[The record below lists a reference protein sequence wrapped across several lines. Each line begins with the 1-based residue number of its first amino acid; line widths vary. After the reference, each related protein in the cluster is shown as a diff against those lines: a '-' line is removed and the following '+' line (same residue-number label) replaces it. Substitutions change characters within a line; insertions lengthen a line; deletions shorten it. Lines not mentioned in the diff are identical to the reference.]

1 MTHGLGTRLLAEL
14 IGTFALIFAGVGA
27 IAMGAELLGVALAHG
42 LTIAIMAMALGPVS
56 GGHFNPA
63 VSLALFSIRKF
74 PLSEM
79 FSYWG
84 AQFVGATLASLLWLL
99 IGGSGLMNAIGY
111 GVPEVGKVV
120 LSSGTFA
127 INSFGALVLEAIM
140 TFFLVLTITTVAV
153 RQNHVLAG
161 LFIGLTIT
169 VDILLGGNLT
179 GAAMNPARWFGPA
192 LVSLRGENLLQFWI
206 YLVGPAVGA
215 VGAAFIGMW
224 LYDRKAQSE
233 TA

>member
-1 MTHGLGTRLLAEL
+1 
-14 IGTFALIFAGVGA
+14 
-27 IAMGAELLGVALAHG
+27 MGAGLLGVALAHG

-74 PLSEM
+74 PLNEM
-79 FSYWG
+79 FAYWG
-84 AQFVGATLASLLWLL
+84 AQFLGATLGSLMWLL
-99 IGGSGLMNAIGY
+99 IGGSGLMNAVGFGIPAVG
-111 GVPEVGKVV
+111 GVSVAGVAFIVHP
-120 LSSGTFA
+120 
-127 INSFGALVLEAIM
+127 IGALLLEAIM

-153 RQNHVLAG
+153 RQNHILAG

-169 VDILLGGNLT
+169 VDILLGGPLT

-192 LVSLRGENLLQFWI
+192 ITALRGENLLQFWI
-206 YLVGPAVGA
+206 YLVGPCAGA
-215 VGAAFIGMW
+215 VAAAFTGMW

-233 TA
+233 LA

>member
-1 MTHGLGTRLLAEL
+1 MN
-14 IGTFALIFAGVGA
+14 AG
-27 IAMGAELLGVALAHG
+27 LLGVALAHG

-74 PLSEM
+74 GLSEM

-84 AQFVGATLASLLWLL
+84 AQFLGATLASLLWLI
-99 IGGSGLMNAIGY
+99 IGGSGLMNAVGY
-111 GVPEVGKVV
+111 GVPAVGKVV
-120 LSSGTFA
+120 LSSGTFP
-127 INSFGALVLEAIM
+127 ISNFGALVLEAIM

-192 LVSLRGENLLQFWI
+192 LVSLRVENLLQFGI

-215 VGAAFIGMW
+215 VGAAFTGMW

-233 TA
+233 PA

>member
-1 MTHGLGTRLLAEL
+1 MDAN
-14 IGTFALIFAGVGA
+14 
-27 IAMGAELLGVALAHG
+27 LLGVALAHG
-42 LTIAIMAMALGPVS
+42 LTIAIMSMALGPVS

-74 PLSEM
+74 GPSEM

-84 AQFVGATLASLLWLL
+84 AQFVGATLASLMWLL
-99 IGGSGLMNAIGY
+99 IGGSGLMNSIDYGIPAVGHIG
-111 GVPEVGKVV
+111 
-120 LSSGTFA
+120 SFTIS
-127 INSFGALVLEAIM
+127 SFGALVLEAIM

-169 VDILLGGNLT
+169 VDILLGGPLT

-192 LVSLRGENLLQFWI
+192 ITSLRGENLLQFWI
-206 YLVGPAVGA
+206 YLIGPALGA
-215 VGAAFIGMW
+215 VGAAFTGMW

>member
-27 IAMGAELLGVALAHG
+27 MAMNAGLLGVALAHG

-74 PLSEM
+74 GLSEM

-84 AQFVGATLASLLWLL
+84 AQFVGATLASLMWLI
-99 IGGSGLMNAIGY
+99 IGGSGLMNSIDYGIPAVGRIG
-111 GVPEVGKVV
+111 
-120 LSSGTFA
+120 SFTIS
-127 INSFGALVLEAIM
+127 SFGALILEAIM

-169 VDILLGGNLT
+169 VDILLGGPLT

-192 LVSLRGENLLQFWI
+192 LVSLRGENLLQFGI

-215 VGAAFIGMW
+215 VGAAFTGMW
-224 LYDRKAQSE
+224 LYDRKAQVE